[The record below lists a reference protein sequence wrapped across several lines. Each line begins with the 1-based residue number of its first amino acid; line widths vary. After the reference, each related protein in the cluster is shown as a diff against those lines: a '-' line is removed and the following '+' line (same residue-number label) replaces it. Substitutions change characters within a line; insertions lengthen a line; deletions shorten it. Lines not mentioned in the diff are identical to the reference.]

1 MSDKK
6 IYEYILIQD
15 NVGKDEQVICLR
27 TLYENILWKIH
38 VRSTDVYQSKYSMSE
53 LVNSLKS
60 SQEGSAI
67 KSTLRSPVGLS
78 GEFFWCIG
86 KNCK

>member
-1 MSDKK
+1 M
-6 IYEYILIQD
+6 I
-15 NVGKDEQVICLR
+15 DEQIMCLT
-27 TLYENILWKIH
+27 TLSENILWKIYI
-38 VRSTDVYQSKYSMSE
+38 RSTDAYQSKYSMSE

-78 GEFFWCIG
+78 GEFFG
-86 KNCK
+86 V